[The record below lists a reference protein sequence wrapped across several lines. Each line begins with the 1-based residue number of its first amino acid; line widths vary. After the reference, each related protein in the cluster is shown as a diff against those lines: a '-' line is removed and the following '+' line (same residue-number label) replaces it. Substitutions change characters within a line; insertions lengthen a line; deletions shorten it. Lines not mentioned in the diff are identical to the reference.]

1 MTWALLML
9 GAYLAGSIPFGLLIG
24 KARGVDVRTKGSGNI
39 GATNV
44 GRVLG
49 KRWGLTCFGL
59 DVLKG
64 LVPTTVA
71 GLVEGVWGASTI
83 TSGQAGAWLGVAAC
97 SVVGHMFPVWLKFK
111 GGKGVATGLGA
122 CLGVHPFLSIP
133 ALSSLAVWIA
143 CVKAT
148 RYVGLSSSL
157 AAVCLP
163 LLVWLWHGMGLWS
176 ALTGQEGGGDGL
188 VVFVAG
194 TSVLGAV
201 VLIKH
206 RGNLVRTFR
215 GTEPKTGERAE

>member
-24 KARGVDVRTKGSGNI
+24 KACGIDVRTQGSGNI

-49 KRWGLTCFGL
+49 RRWGFTCFGL
-59 DVLKG
+59 DVAKG
-64 LVPTTVA
+64 FVPTMGA
-71 GLVEGVWGASTI
+71 GLIEGVWNASTI
-83 TSGQAGAWLGVAAC
+83 SSAQAGAWLGVAAC
-97 SVVGHMFPVWLKFK
+97 AVIGHMFPVWLRFK

-133 ALSSLAVWIA
+133 ALSSLAVWIV
-143 CVKAT
+143 CVKLT

-157 AAVCLP
+157 AAVSLP
-163 LLVWLWHGMGLWS
+163 LLVWVWHGAGMWS
-176 ALTGQEGGGDGL
+176 RLTGHESHGEGM
-188 VVFVAG
+188 VVFIGGTAVLAG
-194 TSVLGAV
+194 V

-206 RGNLVRTFR
+206 RGNLVRTMK
-215 GTEPKTGERAE
+215 GTEPKTGGR